1 MRLVIDANIVLSCLV
16 SGGLA
21 ELMFSPHLELAAP
34 ELLFDEIR
42 KHKEEIIV
50 KSRLSD
56 AEVELLLTLIEKQV
70 SVFPKYTFEH
80 LMPKA
85 EKLLGKHV
93 KDSPYIALA
102 LYLECPL
109 WSYEKRFEK
118 VKGVEIVN
126 SSDVRNMIDKAN

>member
-1 MRLVIDANIVLSCLV
+1 MKLVIDANIVMSCLV
-16 SGGLA
+16 SGGVA
-21 ELMFSPHLELAAP
+21 ELVFSPHLELAAP

-42 KHKEEIIV
+42 KHKKEIIA
-50 KSRLSD
+50 KSWLSD

-70 SVFPKYTFEH
+70 SVFPRYTFEH

-109 WSYEKRFEK
+109 WSYEKRFGNIHGIK
-118 VKGVEIVN
+118 VVD
-126 SSDVRNMIDKAN
+126 SSDVRDNLNELS